1 MQHVARVFLVLSG
14 SGSSCVNW
22 MHTLWWVWTRA
33 CDLSIAVRTWGHVIP
48 SIPII
53 SSIMRPDG
61 RSSSASSGSAVL
73 VYPSLVVGVSVA
85 VLLLFQLGSG
95 GLTLTSFFLK
105 LFIYVSFALL
115 CFLLGSFGLL
125 VRKSPLKISR
135 FDTTKRQSAKLADL
149 FNKLMVRMMMM
160 MMSHHNI
167 STLTSTDKQQSTLS
181 LWLIQIMWLDR

>member
-1 MQHVARVFLVLSG
+1 
-14 SGSSCVNW
+14 
-22 MHTLWWVWTRA
+22 
-33 CDLSIAVRTWGHVIP
+33 
-48 SIPII
+48 
-53 SSIMRPDG
+53 MRPDG

-181 LWLIQIMWLDR
+181 L